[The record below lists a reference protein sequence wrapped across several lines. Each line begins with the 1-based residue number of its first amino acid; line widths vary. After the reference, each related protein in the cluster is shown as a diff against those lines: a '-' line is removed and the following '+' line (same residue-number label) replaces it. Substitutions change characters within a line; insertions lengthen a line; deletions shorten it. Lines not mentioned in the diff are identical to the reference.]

1 MPLGRHRAGSE
12 SITLQHRFQLRS
24 VARSQNATHDEWA
37 KSSTLASTPMIAL
50 DLTHEAQNK
59 GRAGAQSAI
68 SGCGAVWEGHATPA
82 LALGLI
88 PLLS

>member
-1 MPLGRHRAGSE
+1 
-12 SITLQHRFQLRS
+12 
-24 VARSQNATHDEWA
+24 
-37 KSSTLASTPMIAL
+37 MIAL